1 MPLMESKPAVL
12 KPVLE
17 SAHPALSAAGQ
28 QQPVRAS
35 PAVPQ
40 AMPLMESQPVVP
52 KPVLESAN
60 PALSAAWKPQ
70 SLGRR
75 PIGRIGE
82 LMSIEPRWFEHNTLT
97 DDRPVY
103 SVGFLVLPSNTSSY
117 ESCTFVEGLFQTDM
131 ELLRLGLPGVQFFK
145 DLAVHEKLLQKF
157 EGHGRIKFNPL
168 DWECFHNRM
177 ETFFSD
183 KRNHGRRF
191 MGAITVRRI
200 HRTRDPAERFHLLS
214 FTLVTT
220 SLLLAQQYR

>member
-1 MPLMESKPAVL
+1 MESKPAVL

-40 AMPLMESQPVVP
+40 AMPRMEFKPAVP
-52 KPVLESAN
+52 TPVLESAD
-60 PALSAAWKPQ
+60 PALSAAGQPQ

-75 PIGRIGE
+75 PIERIGE

-103 SVGFLVLPSNTSSY
+103 SVGFLVLPTNTSSY
-117 ESCTFVEGLFQTDM
+117 ESCTFVQGLFQTDM
-131 ELLRLGLPGVQFFK
+131 GLLRLGLPGVQFFK
-145 DLAVHEKLLQKF
+145 DLTVCKKLLQKF
-157 EGHGRIKFNPL
+157 EGHAHGRINFDPMN
-168 DWECFHNRM
+168 WECFHKRM
-177 ETFFSD
+177 ETFFST